1 MSDYWE
7 KRAAWD
13 MYERMVDAEDT
24 ANLVAR
30 IYRSASAQIV
40 FSAQDI
46 FEKYMTKYKLS
57 KTEAWRFLNSIQD
70 KDSIQKLL
78 LELKNKDSGKNK
90 QELLKELE
98 APAYR
103 ARIERLQGLLQQ
115 VDTVMQNV
123 YQQEQ
128 QFDTSFFE
136 QLAENAYYR
145 TIYNAQ
151 RKTGLGFS
159 FSHVDQKQ
167 IDRVLRMNW
176 SGKHYSKRIW
186 KNTDD
191 LAKTVKD
198 ELLVSLLTGRTDR
211 ETAAVITEKFGGG
224 AIKARRL
231 IRTESC
237 FFSGELTAQAYEE
250 CGIKKY
256 RYVAIL
262 DLRTSKICRELDGK
276 VFLVPQRQAGKNYP
290 PMHPWCRSTT
300 ISDIDDETLSRMTR
314 AAYNPETGCTEKVP
328 ANMTYD
334 EWYQKYV
341 KGNTKAEAQEKAVK
355 NASSDRKQFDKY
367 REILG
372 KDMPKYFAD
381 FQEMKYNSP
390 EEWELLRT
398 YARSVKNGM
407 ISPLSGFKN
416 YQKIYGEINEKV
428 VGTKTSEGTAVTRQ
442 SKHFMESNRNHER
455 PKNRKTTFGSNC
467 GRDTGRSGET
477 GNCQGNKNRF
487 TRWKK
492 PEIYRRESNS
502 FGRSRHRNIDSVQS
516 NKRKI
521 VKEYSEWKSLN

>member
-13 MYERMVDAEDT
+13 MYERMADAEDT
-24 ANLVAR
+24 ADLVAR

-40 FSAQDI
+40 FLAQDI
-46 FEKYMTKYKLS
+46 FEKYMTKHKLS
-57 KTEAWRFLNSIQD
+57 KAEAWRFLNSIQD

-78 LELKNKDSGKNK
+78 LELKNKDSGENK

-103 ARIERLQGLLQQ
+103 ARIERLQGLLQK
-115 VDTVMQNV
+115 VDTVMENV

-145 TIYNAQ
+145 TIYNTQ

-167 IDRVLRMNW
+167 IDRALRMNW

-237 FFSGELTAQAYEE
+237 FFFGELTAQAYEE

-256 RYVAIL
+256 RYVATL
-262 DLRTSKICRELDGK
+262 DLRTSKICRELDGE
-276 VFLVPQRQAGKNYP
+276 VFLVSERQAGKNYP

-300 ISDIDDETLSRMTR
+300 ISAIDDEALSKMTR
-314 AAYNPETGCTEKVP
+314 AAYNPETGRTEKVP

-341 KGNTKAEAQEKAVK
+341 KGNPKAEVQEKAAK

-367 REILG
+367 RKVLG
-372 KDMPKYFAD
+372 NGDMPKHFAD
-381 FQEMKYNSP
+381 FQEMKYNNP
-390 EEWELLRT
+390 EKWKLLRT
-398 YARSVKNGM
+398 YARSVDKGM

-416 YQKIYGEINEKV
+416 YQKIYDEINEKV
-428 VGTKTSEGTAVTRQ
+428 VGIKTSEGTAVTGQ
-442 SKHFMESNRNHER
+442 SKHFMERVIGTMRDPKTGRPRSGVTVEGIQKALENPMIARAIRTDSQGER
-455 PKNRKTTFGSNC
+455 SQKYIGEKATISIDP
-467 GRDTGRSGET
+467 DTGILIQCNPTNERLLRSIQNG
-477 GNCQGNKNRF
+477 K
-487 TRWKK
+487 
-492 PEIYRRESNS
+492 
-502 FGRSRHRNIDSVQS
+502 V
-516 NKRKI
+516 
-521 VKEYSEWKSLN
+521 